1 MVGGKPDT
9 SKSKPKKK
17 KDSLGINQLEKPV
30 EAGEEV
36 GEKEKERTVKEL
48 AISVDRGIE
57 EGYYSNNSNI
67 PEQGCY
73 FHNDTPGTSMMAIE
87 EEAAARRLAPPLP
100 PAWHSC
106 G

>member
-17 KDSLGINQLEKPV
+17 RDSLGINQLEKPV

-73 FHNDTPGTSMMAIE
+73 FHNDTPGTSIMAIAE
-87 EEAAARRLAPPLP
+87 DVAAQYQAIEY
-100 PAWHSC
+100 
-106 G
+106 